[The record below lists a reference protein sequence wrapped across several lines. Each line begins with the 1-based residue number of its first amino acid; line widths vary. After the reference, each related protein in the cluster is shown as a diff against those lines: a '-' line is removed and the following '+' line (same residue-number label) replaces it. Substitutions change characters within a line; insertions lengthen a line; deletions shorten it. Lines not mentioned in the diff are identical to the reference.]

1 MQKRGEKHP
10 SFITSGGKSHITVLA
25 CCSASGNAIPP
36 LVIFE
41 GKIFKEELAAGE
53 IPGTMYALSKS
64 GWIDSEIFD
73 LWFTDHFLPHAP
85 GGRPI
90 LLLLDGHSSHY
101 NPETINRAA
110 EEKIIIF
117 CLPPHT
123 SHRTQ
128 PLDKGCFS
136 PLKSCWR
143 EECHTYLRNNPGKI
157 ITRFQFSTIFARAWM
172 RSMSMKNITS
182 GFKTTGIYP
191 FNPRA
196 LQPEV
201 EKVSPLF
208 NPASLCEKTGIN
220 YIPLYSPHR
229 KFRHSD
235 HRHTIPNNKS
245 VDSLPESPIFSPKS
259 TIPVVPRSLDDS
271 SFGDICNC
279 SKTSFTLEEIA
290 IYQRRFDEGYDIPDE
305 RYELWLK
312 QNKPTHHMK
321 ESTPLED
328 SNDII
333 HLSYRSTFST
343 FLKKKVPE
351 VKVPNRTATKAT
363 SRVLT
368 SAQNR
373 KNMEEKRVQ
382 KEKEKAIREERKAE
396 RERRK
401 LEREAAA
408 RQKQLKKKCNS
419 SELLIKF

>member
-1 MQKRGEKHP
+1 M
-10 SFITSGGKSHITVLA
+10 
-25 CCSASGNAIPP
+25 
-36 LVIFE
+36 
-41 GKIFKEELAAGE
+41 
-53 IPGTMYALSKS
+53 
-64 GWIDSEIFD
+64 
-73 LWFTDHFLPHAP
+73 
-85 GGRPI
+85 
-90 LLLLDGHSSHY
+90 
-101 NPETINRAA
+101 
-110 EEKIIIF
+110 
-117 CLPPHT
+117 
-123 SHRTQ
+123 
-128 PLDKGCFS
+128 
-136 PLKSCWR
+136 
-143 EECHTYLRNNPGKI
+143 
-157 ITRFQFSTIFARAWM
+157 
-172 RSMSMKNITS
+172 
-182 GFKTTGIYP
+182 
-191 FNPRA
+191 
-196 LQPEV
+196 
-201 EKVSPLF
+201 
-208 NPASLCEKTGIN
+208 EKTGKPRKFRPSKFTTHTV
-220 YIPLYSPHR
+220 PLYSPHR

-408 RQKQLKKKCNS
+408 RQKQLKKRCNS